1 MSYSKEQIKKALE
14 LYQQC
19 KSVSQTVCILGYPT
33 RENLYKWIKKENVPQ
48 KERKKLPIIIN
59 SSYHPRNPPIKTKL
73 DAIKRCFELGESVKY
88 VSEDIGYSRASIYQ
102 WRKIY
107 LLKGKIA
114 LMNRKDNI
122 KREKLL
128 EGKESSFSELESLK
142 EKIFSMQL
150 EIDILK
156 ETIDVLK
163 KTKVSCSEPIFLD
176 TYFNC

>member
-19 KSVSQTVCILGYPT
+19 KSVSQTVRILGYPT

-107 LLKGKIA
+107 LLKGKI
-114 LMNRKDNI
+114 
-122 KREKLL
+122 
-128 EGKESSFSELESLK
+128 GSFQS
-142 EKIFSMQL
+142 
-150 EIDILK
+150 
-156 ETIDVLK
+156 
-163 KTKVSCSEPIFLD
+163 
-176 TYFNC
+176 

>member
-19 KSVSQTVCILGYPT
+19 KSVSQTVRILGYPT

-88 VSEDIGYSRASIYQ
+88 VSEDIDLYPVKCSTQ
-102 WRKIY
+102 
-107 LLKGKIA
+107 LLT
-114 LMNRKDNI
+114 
-122 KREKLL
+122 
-128 EGKESSFSELESLK
+128 F
-142 EKIFSMQL
+142 
-150 EIDILK
+150 
-156 ETIDVLK
+156 
-163 KTKVSCSEPIFLD
+163 FL
-176 TYFNC
+176 